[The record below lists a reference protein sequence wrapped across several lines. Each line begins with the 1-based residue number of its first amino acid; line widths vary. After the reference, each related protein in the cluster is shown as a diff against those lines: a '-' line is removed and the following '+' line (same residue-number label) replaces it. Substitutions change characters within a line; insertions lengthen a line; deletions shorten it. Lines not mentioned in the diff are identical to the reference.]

1 MASIHVE
8 FLEVFP
14 FREPTHPY
22 PSQEGTLKPLR
33 QAKLPSSEGL
43 GVGSESPCAR
53 EVQGGLSQMQW
64 QQA

>member
-8 FLEVFP
+8 FLKVFP

-33 QAKLPSSEGL
+33 QAKLPSWEG
-43 GVGSESPCAR
+43 
-53 EVQGGLSQMQW
+53 
-64 QQA
+64 